1 MYRIVLLT
9 LSLLLAGCADTTPSA
24 TDNVTITGTVQRGS
38 TSARQFTLAEPQEGF
53 ATVALTADA
62 ALTSVDGTPLRIID
76 VLPGDRIRATGRP
89 GNDATLLAD
98 EVVRRESEARSRS
111 KRRIAFV
118 ADPDGNRDIFT
129 IHPDGSHLTQVTSH
143 AADDRSPAWSPDGT
157 RLVFSSNRAIYSTLE
172 SDTVLR
178 DTGYDLYIINADGS
192 GVTQL
197 TELDGDARTPAWSPD
212 GQQIAFTWH
221 TRQGNHNEIATIR
234 PDGTNLLR
242 LTDAPMNDAPTWS
255 PDSAYLIFTSRRSI
269 LSFNL
274 YTIRANGTEQTQL
287 TNHQADDR
295 WPAWSPAGDT
305 VVFVRSGRFG
315 QNTDAY
321 RSALFTMSANGT
333 NLTHLIG
340 GDDGAYR
347 EPAWSP
353 DGSRIVYTLRTTPDD
368 LRKSSLY
375 IINADG
381 TNRRVLRDPDGLNE
395 SPAWSP

>member
-1 MYRIVLLT
+1 
-9 LSLLLAGCADTTPSA
+9 
-24 TDNVTITGTVQRGS
+24 VQRAS
-38 TSARQFTLAEPQEGF
+38 ASARQFTLDEPQEGF
-53 ATVALTADA
+53 VTVALTADT
-62 ALTSVDGTPLRIID
+62 ALTSADGTPLRIID

-89 GNDATLLAD
+89 GTSGTLLAD
-98 EVVRRESEARSRS
+98 EVVRRESGAGSTPEG
-111 KRRIAFV
+111 RIAFV
-118 ADPDGNRDIFT
+118 TDPDGNRDIFT
-129 IHPDGSHLTQVTSH
+129 IHPDGSHLTRVTSH

-197 TELDGDARTPAWSPD
+197 TELDGDARTPVWSPD
-212 GQQIAFTWH
+212 GQQIAFTWR
-221 TRQGNHNEIATIR
+221 TKQGNHNEIATIR
-234 PDGTNLLR
+234 PDGTNLQR
-242 LTDAPMNDAPTWS
+242 LTDADMHEAPTWS
-255 PDSAYLIFTSRRSI
+255 PDSAYLLFSSRRSI
-269 LSFNL
+269 LSYNL

-315 QNTDAY
+315 QHTDVY

-333 NLTHLIG
+333 NLTHLVG

-353 DGSRIVYTLRTTPDD
+353 DGSQIVYTLRTTPDD
-368 LRKSSLY
+368 LRKSALS
-375 IINADG
+375 IIDADG
-381 TNRRVLRDPDGLNE
+381 TNRHVLRDPDGLNE